1 VSVSLSVDH
10 VRSPAKKAER
20 SRCRLGADLVD
31 PMKYAL
37 NGGQDKLPHGTGQF
51 WGLSDPLQSTEI
63 AILEFEATGSMKSQ

>member
-1 VSVSLSVDH
+1 
-10 VRSPAKKAER
+10 
-20 SRCRLGADLVD
+20 LGADLVD